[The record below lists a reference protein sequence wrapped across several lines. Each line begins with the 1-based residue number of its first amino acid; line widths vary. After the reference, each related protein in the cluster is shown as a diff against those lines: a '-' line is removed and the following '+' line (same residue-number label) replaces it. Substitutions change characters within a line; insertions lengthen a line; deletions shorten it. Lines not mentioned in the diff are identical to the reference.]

1 MRKIFPEAFAA
12 LVLTIGTAILL
23 AALAAGHADDA
34 PVFGLIGFAIFFGCA
49 LSAFRS
55 VREKSGG

>member
-1 MRKIFPEAFAA
+1 MREIFPQAFAA
-12 LVLTIGTAILL
+12 LFLTIGTAILL

-34 PVFGLIGFAIFFGCA
+34 PGVGLIGFAIFFGCA

-55 VREKSGG
+55 VRGRDSG